1 MPMTSPSAHMPD
13 RAQRPHGPIGPEEE
27 RTIAQLVA
35 VLYREGR
42 LVSAVR
48 LLRGLTSLRPENGAY
63 WSALGGVL
71 TRMERYE
78 EALPILS
85 LAIHLRP
92 RDIAAYVNRAEC
104 HLALGHVRAAAAD
117 LDRAMALDPDGHH
130 PDAHRA
136 RCMAFSAYRFF
147 EAAHQAGL
155 DTIPVELDAT
165 GTVPK
170 NG

>member
-1 MPMTSPSAHMPD
+1 MPMSSMSAQPRVSTRHT
-13 RAQRPHGPIGPEEE
+13 RTPIEPEDE

-42 LVSAVR
+42 LTSAVR
-48 LLRGLTSLRPENGAY
+48 LLRGLTALRPENGAY

-78 EALPILS
+78 EALPVLS

-92 RDIAAYVNRAEC
+92 EDIAAYVNRAEC
-104 HLALGHVRAAAAD
+104 RIALGHVRAAAAD
-117 LDRAMALDPDGHH
+117 LHRAMALDPNGRH
-130 PDAHRA
+130 PDAQRA
-136 RCMAFSAYRFF
+136 RRMAYGVYRFF
-147 EAAHQAGL
+147 ETAHRAGL

-165 GTVPK
+165 VSE
-170 NG
+170 